1 MTEKERKQWMRNM
14 VLLID
19 TNILLNYITNR
30 PDPYLEQSVEI
41 VRKCANGECTGYIAF
56 HTLSTLWYVLRKRN
70 DKVRRENLK
79 DICEIFTVAT
89 ASQMEILDAIE
100 KDSFEDFE
108 DCLQDKCAK
117 DVGADYIITCNTKDF
132 VNSEIPAITPDEYIK
147 TFCRSVIVKVVVG
160 CGLINIKIS
169 QLAPNM
175 YCNIQGSHIFTRVY
189 SYQFQL

>member
-1 MTEKERKQWMRNM
+1 MRNM

-89 ASQMEILDAIE
+89 ASQM
-100 KDSFEDFE
+100 
-108 DCLQDKCAK
+108 DCSAWRSDYCAK
-117 DVGADYIITCNTKDF
+117 
-132 VNSEIPAITPDEYIK
+132 
-147 TFCRSVIVKVVVG
+147 
-160 CGLINIKIS
+160 NIC
-169 QLAPNM
+169 
-175 YCNIQGSHIFTRVY
+175 YWHRE
-189 SYQFQL
+189 